1 MWISLEGSYQLEVQL
16 QSNALLRVRETTH
29 NLHHLDQ
36 QETLGN
42 FDVNN
47 SLHGQR
53 PSVSCLCNLPSN
65 VSKTVWKHSMMAFYL
80 LTSKTA
86 LYK

>member
-1 MWISLEGSYQLEVQL
+1 MNMYLTALWIFLEGSYQLEVQL

-53 PSVSCLCNLPSN
+53 PSVSCLCDLPSN
-65 VSKTVWKHSMMAFYL
+65 SPKLCGNTVWWLF
-80 LTSKTA
+80 TS
-86 LYK
+86 